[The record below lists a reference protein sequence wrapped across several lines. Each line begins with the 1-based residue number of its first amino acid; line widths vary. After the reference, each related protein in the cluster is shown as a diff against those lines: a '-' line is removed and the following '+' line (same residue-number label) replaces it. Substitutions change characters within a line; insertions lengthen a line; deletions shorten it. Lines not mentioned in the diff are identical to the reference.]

1 MNIKKK
7 FAAVMAAVCITNA
20 FSGLALVASAAD
32 STYENLTYV
41 SIDELMDGTYDY
53 VEITGCDA
61 AATTLEI
68 PAAIG
73 GVPVTCIADNA
84 FSENKSITS
93 VTIPDSVT
101 NIGASAF
108 FNCTAL
114 TDLTLGNGIT
124 TIEDNAFESC
134 TSLAEVTLPDSLTNI
149 GVHAFLNCYALTSIV
164 IPDSVTEVGGGA
176 FFCCTSLESAVL
188 SENMT
193 SIASYPHYGS
203 YDGLF
208 EGCEKLA
215 RIIIPDSVTTVGI
228 NAFENCKKLSS
239 VTIGSGVTEF
249 GHDVFSGCDSL
260 ESIVIPSNVKTLG
273 DALRYSALKTVRI
286 ESTDCTIGWY
296 KFTIPEDAVIY
307 APWFSTAHVYAWD
320 YSHEFVSLDEEVT
333 DIEPNLI
340 YEIVDADLDGKNDY
354 AKITDCY
361 PWATEGTFPEEIEGV
376 PVREIGEKAFENC
389 TELLSVRLPMSVKT
403 VGENAFY
410 NCTSLKGVR
419 FDNPNCAIW
428 GNADTISNTEAVIYG
443 YDGSSA
449 AAYAETYGRS
459 FVSLGEYIPEYVVG
473 DVTGDEK
480 VNLYD
485 AIQICRYIMETAD
498 FTDDEIEA
506 ADYNGDGTVNLYDVI
521 EIARYMMA

>member
-7 FAAVMAAVCITNA
+7 FAAVMAAVCMTNA

-114 TDLTLGNGIT
+114 TDLTFGNGVT
-124 TIEDNAFESC
+124 TIEDNAFEYC
-134 TSLAEVTLPDSLTNI
+134 TSLAEVTLPDSLTSI
-149 GVHAFLNCYALTSIV
+149 GVYAFARTALTSVV
-164 IPDSVTEVGGGA
+164 IPDSVTEVKGGVFNGCA
-176 FFCCTSLESAVL
+176 SLESAKL

-193 SIASYPHYGS
+193 SLPSYTRGGNIHYGFFAGCGKLES
-203 YDGLF
+203 IVIPDSITFIGTNSF
-208 EGCEKLA
+208 EGC
-215 RIIIPDSVTTVGI
+215 SS
-228 NAFENCKKLSS
+228 LSS
-239 VTIGSGVTEF
+239 VTIGKGVTEMGF
-249 GHDVFSGCDSL
+249 QVFRGCGNLVD
-260 ESIVIPSNVKTLG
+260 IVIPENVKVIG
-273 DALRYSALKTVRI
+273 AAFDYSSFKTVRI
-286 ESTDCTIGWY
+286 EGADCEFSSITRG
-296 KFTIPEDAVIY
+296 AVIY
-307 APWFSTAHVYAWD
+307 APWFSTAHVYAWNNN
-320 YSHEFVSLDEEVT
+320 HEFFPIDDIEVT

-376 PVREIGEKAFENC
+376 PVREIGAKAFENC
-389 TELLSVRLPMSVKT
+389 KELLSVRLPMSVKT